1 MVLLVA
7 IDRRHAAELELEAVP
22 ARLSHIFEPMHV
34 QIHSACSNFVKMRL
48 PDMDG

>member
-22 ARLSHIFEPMHV
+22 ARLGHIFEPVHV
-34 QIHSACSNFVKMRL
+34 QIHAACGDFVQVRL